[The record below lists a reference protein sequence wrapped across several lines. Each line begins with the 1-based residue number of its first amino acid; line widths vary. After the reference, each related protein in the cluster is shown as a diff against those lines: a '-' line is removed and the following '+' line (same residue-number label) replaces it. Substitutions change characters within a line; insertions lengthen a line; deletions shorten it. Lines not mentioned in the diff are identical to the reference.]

1 MSQELGT
8 MFCPQRALSWR
19 RRRHEID
26 RGERKDSVTVNTE
39 GVKHQKRTTNSGKDL
54 RHSLCKIQCR

>member
-1 MSQELGT
+1 MFQELGT

-19 RRRHEID
+19 LRGHEID
-26 RGERKDSVTVNTE
+26 RGERKDFVTVNTE

-54 RHSLCKIQCR
+54 KRRLCKIQCR